1 MLEAYMQHACCMLV
15 TCMQYVGP
23 WAWPPDEAPGLAHQ
37 GSIET
42 IEWPK
47 AFIREILNRKF

>member
-15 TCMQYVGP
+15 TCMQYVCP
-23 WAWPPDEAPGLAHQ
+23 WAWPLDEAPGMAHQ
-37 GSIET
+37 GFIET
-42 IEWPK
+42 REKPK